1 MSTLTLAPT
10 LNEALAQRFTD
21 QGEIRDVA
29 RYGCSGGVS
38 GFIYSTE
45 LHDFFDTYTDEI
57 WDTLEELGVQLSDLV
72 DNVDRW
78 TSQQIAE
85 RASWIVVEN
94 WCADRI
100 NEWEN

>member
-10 LNEALAQRFTD
+10 LQEALAQRFTD
-21 QGEIRDVA
+21 PGEIKDVA
-29 RYGCSGGVS
+29 RYGCAAGVS

-85 RASWIVVEN
+85 KACWIVVEN
-94 WCADRI
+94 YCADMVTPK
-100 NEWEN
+100 